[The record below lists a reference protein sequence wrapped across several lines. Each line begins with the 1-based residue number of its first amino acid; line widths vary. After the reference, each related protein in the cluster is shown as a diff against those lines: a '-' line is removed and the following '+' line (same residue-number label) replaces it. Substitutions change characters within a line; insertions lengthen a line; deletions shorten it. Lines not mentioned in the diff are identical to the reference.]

1 MEHRFLRP
9 IFDHLNINL
18 PYDLDPGYS
27 TSGHRNVIA
36 SENDWAVY
44 RWNPPHLVRHVDEYS
59 QPDPNASPK
68 PTWAELVAAGTIVEF
83 NYTRDDMLLTIDSQ
97 ATRRIAIIYDSY
109 AEFDR
114 NKEWETRLSGQSV
127 DIEDVERV
135 RLTSIAN
142 NLKSQ
147 INAAATLADLQAIDI
162 ESDSVW
168 GTSYNHN
175 NYFGFIGTTDSPASV
190 TGTNTEPF
198 LLTSETSQVRINDY
212 SVYITRDPA
221 LPAQTAVDDI
231 NNNYRDITASVDN
244 GAIKIESDFTGPGSE
259 LNIQDASWPAYTAL
273 GITPQLYRGSRTVGT
288 LNMSTDVHITR
299 FLLTKGTWTVEHI
312 PATGKYCLFFLI
324 HPDSEPISKIH
335 DGSFDIT
342 DVFDMQTYTH
352 NGADYRYYIMD
363 PKHAV
368 GSDYNNTILEITI

>member
-1 MEHRFLRP
+1 MQIIYETSTGIISHTINEGLSLERGDFSINSDQSVVSIDTDVTDIYDYIIQNGALVKNDTNNEQNIINDQARLRIQSAYSAIDETDEIYKRLREDHPDWTYMERDRILAKRDEL
-9 IFDHLNINL
+9 ISGLTVATTADYTDDSMWGT
-18 PYDLDPGYS
+18 PYD
-27 TSGHRNVIA
+27 
-36 SENDWAVY
+36 
-44 RWNPPHLVRHVDEYS
+44 
-59 QPDPNASPK
+59 
-68 PTWAELVAAGTIVEF
+68 
-83 NYTRDDMLLTIDSQ
+83 
-97 ATRRIAIIYDSY
+97 
-109 AEFDR
+109 
-114 NKEWETRLSGQSV
+114 
-127 DIEDVERV
+127 
-135 RLTSIAN
+135 
-142 NLKSQ
+142 
-147 INAAATLADLQAIDI
+147 
-162 ESDSVW
+162 
-168 GTSYNHN
+168 HN
-175 NYFGFIGTTDSPASV
+175 NYFGFIGTTDAPASV

-198 LLTSETSQVRINDY
+198 LLTSETAQVRINDY

-244 GAIKIESDFTGPGSE
+244 GAVKIESDFTGPGSE
-259 LNIQDASWPAYTAL
+259 LNIQDVSWPAYTAL
-273 GITPQLYRGSRTVGT
+273 GITPQLYRGTRTVGT
-288 LNMSTDVHITR
+288 LDMSTDVHITR

>member
-1 MEHRFLRP
+1 MF
-9 IFDHLNINL
+9 IV
-18 PYDLDPGYS
+18 YDKITGKIKYTL
-27 TSGHRNVIA
+27 
-36 SENDWAVY
+36 EK
-44 RWNPPHLVRHVDEYS
+44 
-59 QPDPNASPK
+59 K
-68 PTWAELVAAGTIVEF
+68 PVEF
-83 NYTRDDMLLTIDSQ
+83 TLGPNEAIMEEPDTLDISISDHTVDTSERLLNKTDTTREQQIINDQARLRIQSAYSASDETDEIFKRLREDHPDWTYMERNRILAKRDELITNLTVSSTDDYTDDSM
-97 ATRRIAIIYDSY
+97 
-109 AEFDR
+109 
-114 NKEWETRLSGQSV
+114 
-127 DIEDVERV
+127 
-135 RLTSIAN
+135 
-142 NLKSQ
+142 
-147 INAAATLADLQAIDI
+147 
-162 ESDSVW
+162 W

-198 LLTSETSQVRINDY
+198 LLTSETSQIRINDY
-212 SVYITRDPA
+212 SVYITRDNA

-244 GAIKIESDFTGPGSE
+244 GAVKIESDFTGPGSE

-273 GITPQLYRGSRTVGT
+273 GITPQLYRGSRTIGT
-288 LNMSTDVHITR
+288 LDMSTDVHITR